1 MNYASTCTIKCMT
14 FCFVYFLEFIFPL
27 DNFSLIWRR
36 HHCRWRAANFDLS
49 SALMT
54 IEQWGFFN
62 VPHPLRH
69 GPTVHNR
76 HLRGP
81 VTLCC
86 RAFGSGV
93 VITLNLRLRPLA
105 TGVSRSPACEANAL
119 PLRHPGGLWFRMKI
133 IWIFLYIIISLCN
146 HWYFHALCGTEKLK
160 KIKFYSNS
168 FFLVSIFENIDLTVY
183 RQIYLPLTNNKVI
196 NHKHL
201 IWNSNKQVT
210 NEITSPQTTFIWG

>member
-1 MNYASTCTIKCMT
+1 M
-14 FCFVYFLEFIFPL
+14 
-27 DNFSLIWRR
+27 
-36 HHCRWRAANFDLS
+36 
-49 SALMT
+49 
-54 IEQWGFFN
+54 
-62 VPHPLRH
+62 PHQLRH

-86 RAFGSGV
+86 RAFGSGAV
-93 VITLNLRLRPLA
+93 TTCFYDYGLSRP
-105 TGVSRSPACEANAL
+105 GFQPRSPECEANAL
-119 PLRHPGGLWFRMKI
+119 TLRHRGGLCFRMKI
-133 IWIFLYIIISLCN
+133 ICIYLYIIISLCN

-160 KIKFYSNS
+160 KKNKFYSNS
-168 FFLVSIFENIDLTVY
+168 FFVSIFENIDLTVY